1 MQMFNNNMD
10 VKTKFANKE
19 AEIVQGT
26 DNNHTKLI
34 HLSPRTYV
42 MVQFSEEP
50 QQYTTHAR

>member
-1 MQMFNNNMD
+1 MQMCNNNMD